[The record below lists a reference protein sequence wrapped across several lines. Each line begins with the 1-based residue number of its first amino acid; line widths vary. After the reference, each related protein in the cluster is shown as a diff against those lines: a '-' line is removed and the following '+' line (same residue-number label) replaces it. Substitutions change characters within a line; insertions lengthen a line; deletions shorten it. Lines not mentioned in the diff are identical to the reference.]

1 MLWQRP
7 EKKIFA
13 KSYNMQIRN
22 HFHFFSFERPQ
33 MQIHFWQFQERKKVK
48 FSISFLQYYL
58 NENLYVSQFISCV
71 TIQPKKQ
78 NKDILRILSKRK
90 LANALNMYY
99 FQYFIRSFGII
110 YLNIGDGPMICLKLR
125 RRTKFYDS
133 LQER

>member
-1 MLWQRP
+1 MAKAR
-7 EKKIFA
+7 KKNLRKKLQYANQKPF
-13 KSYNMQIRN
+13 S
-22 HFHFFSFERPQ
+22 FFSFERPQ